1 MELHTPDGRKLNCN
15 FLNKFDFAIA
25 GTITDNTTGYTKTRT
40 EEDAKIMNDSTEKK
54 AAIEIIRRVKN
65 PNDRQAMLQYVH
77 RMRGEADNFR
87 NEGNA
92 EMKTYTSV
100 NNRNITGTDK
110 TIKTGKRKFN
120 IMAQRQIRG
129 FKADR
134 H

>member
-25 GTITDNTTGYTKTRT
+25 GTITDNTTGYTETRT

-77 RMRGEADNFR
+77 RMRSDADNFR

-110 TIKTGKRKFN
+110 TIKTEKRKFN